1 MTSREITTQL
11 IKVSRTKNTDSG
23 NPGYRLE
30 TDKGEF
36 RVDGDSQCSYSVNPE
51 HEGQAVNLTL
61 SGKRV
66 IAYELSQ

>member
-11 IKVSRTKNTDSG
+11 IKVSRTKNTDAG

-36 RVDGDSQCSYSVNPE
+36 RVDGDSQCSCSVSPE
-51 HEGQAVNLTL
+51 HEGQAVNLPL
-61 SGKRV
+61 FGKRV